1 MNRFVLW
8 KTLIFAPLFAAML
21 VACPSKVTGIDASA
35 TPATVPSGGISS
47 LVATVTGTGSFS
59 PGVNW
64 SITSGGGSLSSS
76 TGSSVTYTAPTVTS
90 ATTVQIKAAAAG
102 DSSISKALQVSVSAS
117 TNSSLSVI
125 PAASTLIAGTAGMSF
140 SATTQNTS
148 DTINWTLSPSSG
160 AGSITPSSGSSTT
173 YTPSASVSSTTT
185 VTLIATIAGTST
197 TASAVITLMPSTSSL
212 EIDTSIKPSSDTT
225 GDGKGG
231 ILPLAAS
238 RDEAGVTSTF
248 IANETIIVPKNQSEL
263 DGFLA
268 RTGGTVIEDNTI
280 PVPPPE
286 LGISLSDAERKAT
299 TYTVRLDASAFG
311 LTNYNSDATSAGLN
325 GKMKVSSDLAARLM
339 ALTVSEIAAG
349 RAVGLN
355 YLSSQD
361 SVMLKTEESPKPAGG
376 FTDAFATSRFQPS
389 GSKSNVVGAWQ
400 WMKAKGMVRRVR
412 VAILDGG
419 FWVDAN
425 GQPNSVPGIGTD
437 LPPNPI
443 QFDFVNDDNIVGST
457 NPTQCSGGSSCPWHG
472 NGAVGA
478 ALGLVNNQAGA
489 AGTGG
494 LVADPMLFHI
504 ITTTGQQK
512 WALETARS
520 WGADVISMSFGGG
533 CNYACRQ
540 IEKILGYDKEL
551 ARVRAAGIVIVAAA
565 GNDGQ
570 NVDSEYV
577 HPCNYD
583 GVICV
588 GALADDGNTAYS
600 DSWSSNHGGSV
611 DIWAPTNFP
620 VMPDGANMTVH
631 NFGGTSA
638 SSPFIAGI
646 AAMMKAVNPNLNS
659 DQVRDM
665 MRDSAWTD
673 SGDPKVSH
681 YINALEA
688 VKRASNNELPAD
700 RFEPSDLG
708 SPAALNTGQYDDL
721 SVHKASESDFYRV
734 TANGASKL
742 TLNFT
747 SPDNLGKLGFGYG
760 LLRDTGC
767 GWQEELENTSS
778 ANARKLVYRVPSGVY
793 SLGLGSSQPLPYDMT
808 MTLEGTTILP
818 DGFEPNNTFAAKR
831 YLLDG
836 SVNATLHP
844 GDVDFYQMYS
854 TGSLIPPPGGYGYE
868 SQVILRAADS
878 PVTLTLYN
886 SAGNVVS
893 TATTSA
899 NCTVLAKLGN
909 LPQGFWT
916 YSVTSNVPGN
926 YNLFAGQKLLRGKP
940 LYDMDSFWRLIMNPS
955 DPVEFIVHDKL
966 EWASLV
972 FNQDGIP
979 NGLDLFTPGL
989 HLALFDDNGLQIST
1003 GAATDFQGTLGETL
1017 DLSQTQSGARYYLR
1031 LERTAST
1038 ELTESQ
1044 LPVIKAT
1051 LKLR

>member
-1 MNRFVLW
+1 
-8 KTLIFAPLFAAML
+8 
-21 VACPSKVTGIDASA
+21 
-35 TPATVPSGGISS
+35 
-47 LVATVTGTGSFS
+47 
-59 PGVNW
+59 
-64 SITSGGGSLSSS
+64 
-76 TGSSVTYTAPTVTS
+76 
-90 ATTVQIKAAAAG
+90 
-102 DSSISKALQVSVSAS
+102 
-117 TNSSLSVI
+117 
-125 PAASTLIAGTAGMSF
+125 
-140 SATTQNTS
+140 
-148 DTINWTLSPSSG
+148 
-160 AGSITPSSGSSTT
+160 
-173 YTPSASVSSTTT
+173 
-185 VTLIATIAGTST
+185 
-197 TASAVITLMPSTSSL
+197 
-212 EIDTSIKPSSDTT
+212 
-225 GDGKGG
+225 
-231 ILPLAAS
+231 
-238 RDEAGVTSTF
+238 
-248 IANETIIVPKNQSEL
+248 
-263 DGFLA
+263 
-268 RTGGTVIEDNTI
+268 
-280 PVPPPE
+280 
-286 LGISLSDAERKAT
+286 
-299 TYTVRLDASAFG
+299 
-311 LTNYNSDATSAGLN
+311 
-325 GKMKVSSDLAARLM
+325 
-339 ALTVSEIAAG
+339 
-349 RAVGLN
+349 
-355 YLSSQD
+355 
-361 SVMLKTEESPKPAGG
+361 
-376 FTDAFATSRFQPS
+376 
-389 GSKSNVVGAWQ
+389 
-400 WMKAKGMVRRVR
+400 VR

-437 LPPNPI
+437 LPTNPI

-504 ITTTGQQK
+504 ITTTSQQK
-512 WALETARS
+512 LALGTARS
-520 WGADVISMSFGGG
+520 WGADVISMSFGDG
-533 CNYACRQ
+533 CDYACRW
-540 IEKILGYDKEL
+540 EERLVGYDEEL

-570 NVDSEYV
+570 NVDSEYF

-588 GALADDGNTAYS
+588 GALNDDTNTPQGYS
-600 DSWSSNHGGSV
+600 NYGGSV

-620 VMPDGANMTVH
+620 VMPDGAKMTVH

-638 SSPFIAGI
+638 SAPFIAGI

-673 SGDPKVSH
+673 SGDSKVSH

-700 RFEPSDLG
+700 RFEPNPPD

-760 LLRDTGC
+760 LLRDKGC

-778 ANARKLVYRVPSGVY
+778 ANARKLVYRIPSGVFT
-793 SLGLGSSQPLPYDMT
+793 LGLGSSQPLPYDMT

-818 DGFEPNNTFAAKR
+818 DGFEPNNTFAAAR
-831 YLLDG
+831 FLLDG
-836 SVNATLHP
+836 SVNATLHA
-844 GDVDFYQMYS
+844 GDVDFYQVYS
-854 TGSLIPPPGGYGYE
+854 TGSLLPPPGGYGYE
-868 SQVILRAADS
+868 SLIVLRAADS
-878 PVTLTLYN
+878 PVTLRLYN
-886 SAGNVVS
+886 AAGNVVS

-899 NCTVLAKLGN
+899 DCTVLAKLGN

-1044 LPVIKAT
+1044 LPIIRAT